1 MKTALESGGLP
12 RTIWILWLQGFA
24 AAPPLVQKCLES
36 WKRHHPAWNV
46 VELDYASL
54 GTSLNLPAII
64 DVGRPDLTPQA
75 LSDIVRINLLAK
87 HGGVWVDA
95 TCFCCRPLDTWIDDC
110 MGAGFFAFEKPGPD
124 RLLSSWFLASE
135 PGCHLTLK
143 YRDAVNAYWADH
155 RFAAP
160 PSKPAARAPRA
171 PGDIVEQT
179 GVRAKAARHL
189 RRLLSR
195 NVFLTRL
202 WFSPL
207 VSKGLGLC
215 PYFWFHYLL
224 AEVTR
229 KDRLSRSIWDGRH
242 RYSAHIPHRLQV
254 AGLFEP
260 VSDTLKSV
268 IDRQEDP
275 LYKLAWDGTHPGDC
289 RGCTLEYLLESADRL
304 TALNRLRRELGE
316 SSEG

>member
-1 MKTALESGGLP
+1 
-12 RTIWILWLQGFA
+12 
-24 AAPPLVQKCLES
+24 
-36 WKRHHPAWNV
+36 
-46 VELDYASL
+46 
-54 GTSLNLPAII
+54 
-64 DVGRPDLTPQA
+64 
-75 LSDIVRINLLAK
+75 
-87 HGGVWVDA
+87 
-95 TCFCCRPLDTWIDDC
+95 
-110 MGAGFFAFEKPGPD
+110 
-124 RLLSSWFLASE
+124 
-135 PGCHLTLK
+135 
-143 YRDAVNAYWADH
+143 
-155 RFAAP
+155 
-160 PSKPAARAPRA
+160 
-171 PGDIVEQT
+171 
-179 GVRAKAARHL
+179 
-189 RRLLSR
+189 
-195 NVFLTRL
+195 
-202 WFSPL
+202 

>member
-1 MKTALESGGLP
+1 MKNALEPGGLP

-46 VELDYASL
+46 VELDQASL

-64 DVGRPDLTPQA
+64 DIGRPDVTPQA
-75 LSDIVRINLLAK
+75 LSDIVRINLLAE

-110 MGAGFFAFEKPGPD
+110 MGAGFFAFEYPGPD
-124 RLLSSWFLASE
+124 RLLASWFLASE
-135 PGCHLTLK
+135 SGCHLTLK

-155 RFAAP
+155 RFA
-160 PSKPAARAPRA
+160 
-171 PGDIVEQT
+171 VEQT
-179 GVRAKAARHL
+179 AEKSKAARHL
-189 RRLLSR
+189 RRVLSR
-195 NVFLTRL
+195 KVFLTRL

-207 VSKGLGLC
+207 VSKGLGLR

-224 AEVTR
+224 AEVIR
-229 KDRLSRSIWDGRH
+229 KDRLSRTVWDGRH
-242 RYSAHIPHRLQV
+242 RYSADIPHRLQF

-260 VSDTLKSV
+260 VSDKLKSI

-275 LYKLAWDGTHPGDC
+275 LYKLSWKSTHRGEC
-289 RGCTLEYLLESADRL
+289 QGCTLEYLLESVDRSAR
-304 TALNRLRRELGE
+304 TRT
-316 SSEG
+316 